1 MAQAEFERNKQQG
14 GFDSA
19 SYRAAEPESGARVL
33 TPLQQK
39 LAGLEKALPAALRSR
54 ALAFVLAAAVL
65 AAGVVGIGGAKLQA
79 RANEAAGWYTVGAP
93 GDNGYNLNEEL
104 TLRANTAANVITT
117 ALNTPGLGAEA
128 GAVTAAQAA
137 LDGFTAC
144 QEALAGGG
152 AGMSEMYRA
161 NEALGTAI
169 DMLYG
174 EMQALAD
181 DPLNMGAVGQQ
192 YGQFNSA
199 GTILGSLH
207 YNEAVTAYQNDTGGP
222 WASVLKGLFGIEE
235 VEVFG

>member
-14 GFDSA
+14 GFDST

-54 ALAFVLAAAVL
+54 VLAFVLAAAVL
-65 AAGVVGIGGAKLQA
+65 AAGAVGIGGAKLQA

-117 ALNTPGLGAEA
+117 ALNTPGLGAES
-128 GAVTAAQAA
+128 GAVQAAQVA

-144 QEALAGGG
+144 QEAVAAGG

-161 NEALGTAI
+161 DEALDSAI
-169 DMLYG
+169 NLLYG
-174 EMQALAD
+174 QMQELAA
-181 DPLNMGAVGQQ
+181 DPLDMGAVGQQ
-192 YGQFNSA
+192 YGRFNSA
-199 GTILGSLH
+199 GTVLGSLH
-207 YNEAVTAYQNDTGGP
+207 YNEAVLDYQKDTGGP
-222 WASVLKGLFGIEE
+222 WASVLKGLFGIKE

>member
-14 GFDSA
+14 GFDST

-54 ALAFVLAAAVL
+54 VLAFVLAAAVL
-65 AAGVVGIGGAKLQA
+65 AVGVVGIGGVKLRA

-117 ALNTPGLGAEA
+117 ALNTPGLGAES
-128 GAVTAAQAA
+128 GAVQAAQVA

-144 QEALAGGG
+144 QEAVAAGG

-161 NEALGTAI
+161 DEALDSAI
-169 DMLYG
+169 NLLYG
-174 EMQALAD
+174 QMQELAA
-181 DPLNMGAVGQQ
+181 DPLDMGAVGQQ
-192 YGQFNSA
+192 YGRFNSA
-199 GTILGSLH
+199 GTVLGSLR
-207 YNEAVTAYQNDTGGP
+207 YNEAVLDYQKDTGGP
-222 WASVLKGLFGIEE
+222 WASVLKGLFGIKE